1 MIILFLIAYQCHEN
15 HYFTQHTSWI
25 MVDLRLGLDERDIL
39 GFDQFKVLKI
49 CKEKDFPHMKRE
61 KIDMLFV

>member
-1 MIILFLIAYQCHEN
+1 
-15 HYFTQHTSWI
+15 